1 MVGETAM
8 KSEKKYLASKTVF
21 LCALILWMAFLAFY
35 FLYVQKLPVE
45 QLRAIVAYFD
55 AHYSMLC
62 AAAFLYVLPLSA
74 AMICFGLMLKYKGSR
89 FMAFRFVLYVTAGCL
104 LAGTLFN
111 LLWSFTAA

>member
-8 KSEKKYLASKTVF
+8 KSEKKYLVSKTIF
-21 LCALILWMAFLAFY
+21 LCALIIWIAFLAFY

-45 QLRAIVAYFD
+45 QMRAIVAYFD

-62 AAAFLYVLPLSA
+62 AVAFLYVLPLSA

-89 FMAFRFVLYVTAGCL
+89 FMAFRFTLYLPAGWL
-104 LAGTLFN
+104 LVATLIN
-111 LLWSFTAA
+111 LLRSL

>member
-1 MVGETAM
+1 M
-8 KSEKKYLASKTVF
+8 KSEKKYLVSKTVF
-21 LCALILWMAFLAFY
+21 LCALITWIAFLAFY

-62 AAAFLYVLPLSA
+62 AAAFLYA

-111 LLWSFTAA
+111 LLRSFTAA

>member
-1 MVGETAM
+1 MVGEIAM
-8 KSEKKYLASKTVF
+8 KSEKKYLVSKTVF
-21 LCALILWMAFLAFY
+21 LCALITWIAFLAFY

-74 AMICFGLMLKYKGSR
+74 VMICFGLMLKYKGSR

-111 LLWSFTAA
+111 LLRSFTAA